1 MKTKNQKQLILE
13 HLTKGEK
20 LTKMFMITK
29 LGIINAGEVIRK
41 LRKEHCIE
49 KRFVKN
55 QTSGK
60 RYAEYF
66 MPENLF

>member
-1 MKTKNQKQLILE
+1 MKTQKQLILE
-13 HLTKGEK
+13 HLNKGEK
-20 LTKMFMITK
+20 LTKMFMMTK
-29 LGIINAGEVIRK
+29 LGIVNAGEVIRK
-41 LRKEHCIE
+41 LRKEHYIE

-55 QTSGK
+55 QSNGK